1 MTAVSSRRRR
11 ARVAELRA
19 PLPWRQ
25 SVMSRAWWLAPPV
38 LALLLWMSLNFA
50 VAGLDAATFRVY
62 WKTPKFVSSDYTRLF
77 VWCTVSFALASLA
90 MTQVIRSGS
99 HRRARGTWLL
109 EPGFRK
115 VIFRL
120 FLFGVAVTFL
130 FAAIR
135 VGGPG
140 PFFSQSISVVSGG
153 GGSAAMREA
162 FAPVSGLTSLTQLG
176 LLIAM
181 VETIHLT
188 WRDDIPDRRASRR
201 RLITV
206 IVFGIVRSLL
216 ASERLAMV
224 EILLPTAIVWG
235 RARRLRSPRQAI
247 LVALA
252 PFVAV
257 FALFFLFAGTEYFRS
272 YQSYKERIDDS
283 LMEFSRNR
291 LLGYYATALNNSA
304 MHMEYDTPKA
314 PFALALE
321 GVLNWPGVRS
331 TLQIGDPR
339 RVDAKT
345 LLEQYANEEFTNK
358 SPPGLLI
365 LEGNSLYVV
374 AVMAGFGAIAGAA
387 YAGYRFGSVG
397 GTVWFGIVFTSV
409 VEFPRIWY
417 LTSPRMSTI
426 MVVAL
431 IGWFR
436 YNRIG
441 REHRGRAAAAPA
453 AALPEA

>member
-1 MTAVSSRRRR
+1 VTAVASRRRR
-11 ARVAELRA
+11 RSRPVELRA
-19 PLPWRQ
+19 PIAWRQ
-25 SVMSRAWWLAPPV
+25 SIMSRAWWVAPPV
-38 LALLLWMSLNFA
+38 LALVLWLSLTFA
-50 VAGLDAATFRVY
+50 VAGLDPATFRVY
-62 WKTPKFVSSDYTRLF
+62 WKTPKFVTDEFTRLF
-77 VWCTVSFALASLA
+77 LSCAVAFALASFT
-90 MTQVIRSGS
+90 MTQVLRSGS

-109 EPGFRK
+109 QPGFRT

-120 FLFGVAVTFL
+120 FLLGVFITVV
-130 FAAIR
+130 FAMIR
-135 VGGPG
+135 VGGPAT
-140 PFFSQSISVVSGG
+140 FLSQAVSVLSGG

-181 VETIHLT
+181 VETIQLK
-188 WRDDIPDRRASRR
+188 WRPGAVDRRTSRR
-201 RLITV
+201 RLIAV
-206 IVFGIVRSLL
+206 VVFGVVRSLL

-224 EILLPTAIVWG
+224 EILLPMFIVWA
-235 RARRLRSPRQAI
+235 RAHRLRSARQAI
-247 LVALA
+247 LVSLA
-252 PFVAV
+252 PLLGVVTLV
-257 FALFFLFAGTEYFRS
+257 FAFAGTEYFRS
-272 YQSYKERIDDS
+272 YQSYKDRIDDS

-304 MHMEYDTPKA
+304 MHMEHDTPKA

-345 LLEQYANEEFTNK
+345 LLEQYANPEFTNK
-358 SPPGLLI
+358 APPGLLS
-365 LEGNSLYVV
+365 LEGGPIYVV
-374 AVMAGFGAIAGAA
+374 GFVAAFGAIAGAA

-397 GTVWFGIVFTSV
+397 GSVWFGLVFTSI

-417 LTSPRMSTI
+417 LTSARLS
-426 MVVAL
+426 MVMLVCF

-441 REHRGRAAAAPA
+441 RERRRTGPATAAPA
-453 AALPEA
+453 S